1 MAKLA
6 SDITDAT
13 LLCEQCGYVLEGL
26 DEGGACPECGQKI
39 AESLPSRRMGT
50 PFQVSPGWR
59 GFLRQSQMLMLR
71 PAELFGSMRVE
82 SDPNAL
88 LFFLS
93 SALAAMSLV
102 GPIVIFVALL
112 GASMEDRIIGMAV
125 PLFLWFPS
133 LFAFVFLMWLER
145 IGVVFFSR
153 KRGWRVP
160 RPVAAAI
167 CANAAPAWIAA
178 GVLAH
183 VGVGLMLLVQQVM
196 YDLPRG
202 WRPWA
207 ETAAAAMPVLG
218 FIAGMLVFETLVY
231 IGVRRCKYANWVE
244 RPVRS
249 DAPLSASQA
258 ATAGGT
264 PDPPDAP

>member
-1 MAKLA
+1 MPPP
-6 SDITDAT
+6 STGVTDAT

-26 DEGGACPECGQKI
+26 DAGGACPECGQKI

-59 GFLRQSQMLMLR
+59 GFLRQCRMLMLR
-71 PAELFGSMRVE
+71 PAELFVRMRVE

-112 GASMEDRIIGMAV
+112 GSSMEDRIIGLAA
-125 PLFLWFPS
+125 PLFLWFPA
-133 LFAFVFLMWLER
+133 LFAFMFLMWLER

-153 KRGWRVP
+153 KRGWRVSK
-160 RPVAAAI
+160 PVAAAI
-167 CANAAPAWIAA
+167 CANAAPSWIAA
-178 GVLAH
+178 SVLAN

-202 WRPWA
+202 WHPWA

-264 PDPPDAP
+264 PAPPDAP